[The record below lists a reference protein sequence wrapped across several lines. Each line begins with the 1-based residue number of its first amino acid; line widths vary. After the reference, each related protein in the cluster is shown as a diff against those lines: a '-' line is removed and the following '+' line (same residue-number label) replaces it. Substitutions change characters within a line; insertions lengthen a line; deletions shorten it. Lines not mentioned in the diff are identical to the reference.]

1 MKALS
6 LEKIL
11 ELVNRSGF
19 GYLTDETLD
28 NLKWYLERYQGY
40 TQAQAEE
47 TVNDYKR
54 FIEKN
59 LQE

>member
-6 LEKIL
+6 LEEIL

-40 TQAQAEE
+40 TQTQAEE

-54 FIEKN
+54 FIEKA